1 MSPARPPTHT
11 NSAPRPFHDAC
22 GDGVQ
27 PPALKAIEQPEL
39 DLGSDWEYVLPPAF
53 WPTSPTPAC
62 RCCGWAT
69 TSSSCLPRNPRPP
82 AATDR
87 GPDTLDVPLVDCG
100 GQRLLRRTGL
110 SEVMN
115 RVELRPQSR
124 TTTLGL
130 AIHPDGSSYPARVI
144 SGRNPEQPAG
154 QPRGPLHDT
163 ARLLLGALLLAV
175 QGVAYLECA
184 GEQRDRQLR
193 HAQLLSR
200 KGRCRVHTLRAPT
213 PTWFS

>member
-1 MSPARPPTHT
+1 
-11 NSAPRPFHDAC
+11 
-22 GDGVQ
+22 
-27 PPALKAIEQPEL
+27 
-39 DLGSDWEYVLPPAF
+39 
-53 WPTSPTPAC
+53 
-62 RCCGWAT
+62 
-69 TSSSCLPRNPRPP
+69 LPRNPRPP

-87 GPDTLDVPLVDCG
+87 GPDTLDVPLVDYG

-184 GEQRDRQLR
+184 GEQRDRPLR
-193 HAQLLSR
+193 HAQLPSH
-200 KGRCRVHTLRAPT
+200 KARCRVHTLRVPT

>member
-1 MSPARPPTHT
+1 
-11 NSAPRPFHDAC
+11 
-22 GDGVQ
+22 
-27 PPALKAIEQPEL
+27 
-39 DLGSDWEYVLPPAF
+39 
-53 WPTSPTPAC
+53 
-62 RCCGWAT
+62 
-69 TSSSCLPRNPRPP
+69 
-82 AATDR
+82 
-87 GPDTLDVPLVDCG
+87 
-100 GQRLLRRTGL
+100 
-110 SEVMN
+110 MN

-154 QPRGPLHDT
+154 QPRGPRHDT
-163 ARLLLGALLLAV
+163 ARLLLGALLAG

-213 PTWFS
+213 STWFS

>member
-1 MSPARPPTHT
+1 
-11 NSAPRPFHDAC
+11 
-22 GDGVQ
+22 
-27 PPALKAIEQPEL
+27 
-39 DLGSDWEYVLPPAF
+39 
-53 WPTSPTPAC
+53 
-62 RCCGWAT
+62 
-69 TSSSCLPRNPRPP
+69 
-82 AATDR
+82 
-87 GPDTLDVPLVDCG
+87 VPQVDYG

-154 QPRGPLHDT
+154 QPRGPRHDT
-163 ARLLLGALLLAV
+163 ARLLLGALLAV